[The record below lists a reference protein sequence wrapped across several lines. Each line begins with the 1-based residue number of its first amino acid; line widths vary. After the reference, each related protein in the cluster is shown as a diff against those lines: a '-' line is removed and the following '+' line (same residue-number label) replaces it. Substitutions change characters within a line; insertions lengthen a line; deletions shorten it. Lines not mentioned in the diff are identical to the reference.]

1 MQRRVFSGLSLFP
14 WVVLI
19 NKTSHWHASVWCHM
33 KNMYHLRSNT
43 GGLQKH
49 FFWLFRPQFG
59 LKINGAGVGPSPG
72 SVTELITTVV
82 LIFCVS
88 FPFQVLVVDAGGSL
102 RCGMLGDNLAAI
114 AVKNNWAGVLMYGCI
129 RDSEEIG
136 QMKLGVRALGTMPLK
151 SIKKGQGERDITVRF
166 AGVNFTPGHYVYSD
180 LDGIIVSPKEL
191 TLPPPKL
198 WFLLKDNDFSRNK

>member
-1 MQRRVFSGLSLFP
+1 M
-14 WVVLI
+14 I
-19 NKTSHWHASVWCHM
+19 NKFQWQGDPDLQIRGRGDGHPDPEI
-33 KNMYHLRSNT
+33 RGE
-43 GGLQKH
+43 GGLQKK
-49 FFWLFRPQFG
+49 FFGPSSLSPG
-59 LKINGAGVGPSPG
+59 LKINGAGTGPFPG

-82 LIFCVS
+82 LIFRVS

-102 RCGMLGDNLAAI
+102 RCGMLGDNLAAM

-198 WFLLKDNDFSRNK
+198 

>member
-1 MQRRVFSGLSLFP
+1 MQVFDLRWKTCFISDQILLMFFIRCFITYQDSSTWPKWPSFIGFWLHEWQMSLRS
-14 WVVLI
+14 VVLI
-19 NKTSHWHASVWCHM
+19 S
-33 KNMYHLRSNT
+33 
-43 GGLQKH
+43 
-49 FFWLFRPQFG
+49 
-59 LKINGAGVGPSPG
+59 
-72 SVTELITTVV
+72 
-82 LIFCVS
+82 CVS
-88 FPFQVLVVDAGGSL
+88 FSFQVLVVDAGGSL
-102 RCGMLGDNLAAI
+102 RCGMLGDNLAAM

-198 WFLLKDNDFSRNK
+198 WFLLKDNDFSRNN

>member
-1 MQRRVFSGLSLFP
+1 LIPRSLVASFRQITKESSSTMNTADLSDAYNDILQYVEPNLFKNYGGNKLCRDIYLVLHCFHELS
-14 WVVLI
+14 VVLI
-19 NKTSHWHASVWCHM
+19 S
-33 KNMYHLRSNT
+33 
-43 GGLQKH
+43 
-49 FFWLFRPQFG
+49 
-59 LKINGAGVGPSPG
+59 
-72 SVTELITTVV
+72 
-82 LIFCVS
+82 CVS
-88 FPFQVLVVDAGGSL
+88 FSFQVLVVDAGGSL
-102 RCGMLGDNLAAI
+102 RCGMLGDNLAAM

-198 WFLLKDNDFSRNK
+198 